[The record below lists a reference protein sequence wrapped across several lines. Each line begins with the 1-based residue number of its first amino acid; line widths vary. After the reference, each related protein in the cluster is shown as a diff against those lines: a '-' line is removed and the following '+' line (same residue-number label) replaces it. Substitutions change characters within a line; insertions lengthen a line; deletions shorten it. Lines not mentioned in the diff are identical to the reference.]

1 MSLVSINSMA
11 VGMFLS
17 TTPDVTYYFYLLH
30 RAATLAARYMR
41 IKDDIEKVA
50 SLPRDRTQKMIE
62 SALRV
67 ALTVIMSAT
76 VEFTRSILVTRLNP
90 SDDPVTL
97 HYDRAATVNGR
108 CQPPDAYDDDQSSSF
123 VTTHNIMR

>member
-11 VGMFLS
+11 VGMFSS
-17 TTPDVTYYFYLLH
+17 TTTDVTYYFYLLH

-41 IKDDIEKVA
+41 IKDDMDYVEKVA

-62 SALRV
+62 SALGV

-76 VEFTRSILVTRLNP
+76 VEFARSILVARLNP

-108 CQPPDAYDDDQSSSF
+108 WAARCIRRRPVIFFCYN
-123 VTTHNIMR
+123 T